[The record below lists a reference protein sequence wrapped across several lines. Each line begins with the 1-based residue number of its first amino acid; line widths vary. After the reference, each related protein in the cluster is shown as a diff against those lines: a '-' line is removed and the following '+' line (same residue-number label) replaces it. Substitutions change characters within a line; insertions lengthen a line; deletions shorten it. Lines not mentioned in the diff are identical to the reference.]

1 MPEDSN
7 SRRVSLVLPV
17 ILITIGVLFLL
28 HNWRPSFEPW
38 EILED
43 YWPLILIF
51 VGLGKIYDNFQR
63 GRNPNAV
70 STISVGT
77 TVGILAF
84 VAVLALLLWHGH
96 GVARRHGLYSSEVSH
111 TSQTVD
117 LQRAK
122 SARAHLEMSAGEL
135 TISGNS
141 QHALD
146 ADFRFTHAYDEPRVD
161 YHVTDGVGE
170 IRISQDSHPVRFGNT
185 RNEWTLQF
193 NKDLP
198 LELRV
203 DMGAGQGNLDF
214 RDIPLTRLDL
224 HLGAGEVDVDLT
236 GDRKTDL
243 TAQIEG
249 GVGQA
254 NIRLPKKIG
263 VNAEASGGIG
273 SISAHGLQQNGG
285 SYTNEAYGKSPVTI
299 HLKVSGGIGE
309 IVLTEEP

>member
-7 SRRVSLVLPV
+7 YRRVSLVLPV

-38 EILED
+38 EILWD

-63 GRNPNAV
+63 DRNPKAA
-70 STISVGT
+70 SAISVGT
-77 TVGILAF
+77 TVGVLAF
-84 VAVLALLLWHGH
+84 VAVLALLLWHGR
-96 GVARRHGLYSSEVSH
+96 GVARRHGLYSSEVDH
-111 TSQTVD
+111 TSQSVD
-117 LQRAK
+117 LQGAK

-135 TISGNS
+135 TVSSDS

-161 YHVTDGVGE
+161 YHVTDAVGE

-185 RNEWTLQF
+185 KNEWNLRF
-193 NKDLP
+193 NKNLP

-254 NIRLPKKIG
+254 NIRLPKRIG
-263 VNAEASGGIG
+263 VIAAASGGIG
-273 SISAHGLQQNGG
+273 SISTHGLQQNGG